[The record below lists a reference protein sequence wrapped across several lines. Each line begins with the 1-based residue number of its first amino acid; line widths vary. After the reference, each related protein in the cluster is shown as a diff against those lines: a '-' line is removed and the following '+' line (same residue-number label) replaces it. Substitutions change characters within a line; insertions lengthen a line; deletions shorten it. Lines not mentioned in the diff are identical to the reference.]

1 MSRKN
6 SNRIGKMIR
15 QKRAKGKNGEN
26 RDTAVVRIRVNGEVK
41 SFYLGKWGSREA
53 EEEYRR
59 LAREYY
65 SETKEPIPLS
75 KEPRLYDVYQQF
87 TQELDSK
94 NDESDKRCYISAI
107 WYAMQI
113 LPNIPCKELEIK
125 HLIAYQD
132 YLVRIANDTCKEE
145 RGVDGRLIQR
155 KKGIWTRQN
164 VNRLFKFHKTIL
176 KFGANKGLIPYGFL
190 YALQN
195 VKAVMQQ
202 PSLKETEAVQAVADE
217 DVLKTLP
224 FMDAQTADMVLL
236 IRGAVM
242 RPVECCRLRLCDLDT
257 SGDCWSGHVKGKTD
271 WRGYNR
277 FIAFS
282 KQETEILK
290 KWSAGKK
297 PEEYIFSPP
306 GENRMWQVTH
316 LGRHVKKAIEL
327 ANKACMGVKPWTLY
341 QLRHTGY
348 TSNAA
353 QYGAETASK
362 IAGNHLDMARIYDH
376 SARRIAVEKAEERG
390 AWWE

>member
-1 MSRKN
+1 MARKS

-15 QKRAKGKNGEN
+15 QKRNNGK
-26 RDTAVVRIRVNGEVK
+26 DYAVVRIRIDNK
-41 SFYLGKWGSREA
+41 PKTFYLGLWGSEKAEA
-53 EEEYRR
+53 EYRR

-65 SETKEPIPLS
+65 SESRTPIPLS
-75 KEPRLYDVYQQF
+75 QEPKLYDVYQAF
-87 TQELDSK
+87 VDELDTK
-94 NDESDKRCYISAI
+94 NDESDKRCYLSSI

-125 HLIAYQD
+125 HLIMYQD
-132 YLVRIANDTCKEE
+132 YLVRIANDTCEE
-145 RGVDGRLIQR
+145 KRNEQGMLIQR
-155 KKGIWTRQN
+155 KKGVWSRQN
-164 VNRLFKFHKTIL
+164 VNRLFKYHKTVL

-202 PSLKETEAVQAVADE
+202 PSLKETEAIQAVSDE

-224 FMDAQTADMVLL
+224 FMDNQTADMVLL

-242 RPVECCRLRLCDLDT
+242 RPIECCRLRLCDLDT
-257 SGDCWSGHVKGKTD
+257 SGDCWAGHVKGKTD

-282 KQETEILK
+282 RQETEILK

-297 PEEYIFSPP
+297 SDEYIFSPP
-306 GENRMWQVTH
+306 GENRMWLVTN

-327 ANKACMGVKPWTLY
+327 ANKAGMNVKPWTLY

-348 TSNAA
+348 TSNAV

-376 SARRIAVEKAEERG
+376 SAKRIALEKAEERQ

>member
-1 MSRKN
+1 MARKS

-15 QKRAKGKNGEN
+15 QKSKNGN
-26 RDTAVVRIRVNGEVK
+26 DYAIVRIRIDNK
-41 SFYLGKWGSREA
+41 PKTFYLGCWGSEKAEA
-53 EEEYRR
+53 EYRR

-65 SETKEPIPLS
+65 SESRTPIPINKEP
-75 KEPRLYDVYQQF
+75 KLYDVYSRF
-87 TQELDSK
+87 IDDLETK
-94 NDESDKRCYISAI
+94 NDEADKRCYRSAI

-113 LPNIPCKELEIK
+113 LPNIPCRELEIK
-125 HLIAYQD
+125 HLIQYQD
-132 YLVRIANDTCKEE
+132 YLVRIANDTCGEIRNE
-145 RGVDGRLIQR
+145 CGQLVQR
-155 KKGIWTRQN
+155 KKGVWTRQTI
-164 VNRLFKFHKTIL
+164 NRLFKFHKTVL
-176 KFGANKGLIPYGFL
+176 KYGANKGLVPYGFL

-195 VKAVMQQ
+195 VRAVPQQ
-202 PSLKETEAVQAVADE
+202 AGLAETEAVQAVSDE
-217 DVLKTLP
+217 DVKKTLP
-224 FMDAQTADMVLL
+224 FLDAQTADMVLL

-242 RPVECCRLRLCDLDT
+242 RPIECCRLRLCDLDT
-257 SGDCWSGHVKGKTD
+257 SGDCWCGHVQGKTD

-282 KQETEILK
+282 REETEILK

-297 PEEYIFSPP
+297 EDEYIFSPS

-327 ANKACMGVKPWTLY
+327 ANKAGMNVKPWTLY
-341 QLRHTGY
+341 QLRHSGY
-348 TSNAA
+348 TENAT

-376 SARRIAVEKAEERG
+376 SARLIALEKAEERK